1 MKSFISED
9 KTVLKAIE
17 KAIALAEN
25 PSSFT
30 IKVLDS
36 GVQSIF
42 WWQNKAAIILFTYE
56 LEMDQSIE
64 SKKVLKKQ
72 GPQFTKKNFKNQ
84 GISEREG
91 TSFLENRC
99 NQKSTNP
106 LSFNHKEKKIIKGE
120 GESRSNPFQENDSRE
135 MKMGTQTPLLENL
148 IQGKQVEEKDKKLLQ
163 EKKVVQTSQLQQ
175 ISTQQIPVLSHH
187 QEEKKKTK
195 DKMLKKQHGE
205 SELSVEVKSIDIN
218 EQSQIKNQRT
228 VESAVRSTQK
238 VKSKEQHQVQISHWT
253 PEQVIF
259 VNAFL
264 EKLNEENLFS
274 SYPLKTFLEDTLLV
288 VLIQELNEVPGIEK
302 KHLFSS
308 LVVMIYEHLKTEFSD
323 FESKNYRLIVR

>member
-25 PSSFT
+25 PSFFT

-42 WWQNKAAIILFTYE
+42 WWQNKAAIILFSYE
-56 LEMDQSIE
+56 LEIDESIE

-72 GPQFTKKNFKNQ
+72 GLHSTKKNFKNQ
-84 GISEREG
+84 GINEGEG

-99 NQKSTNP
+99 YQKPTSSS
-106 LSFNHKEKKIIKGE
+106 SFDHKEKKIIKRE
-120 GESRSNPFQENDSRE
+120 GESRSNPFQENNSRE
-135 MKMGTQTPLLENL
+135 SKVETQTFFVENL
-148 IQGKQVEEKDKKLLQ
+148 IEGKQVGEEKDKKLSREKKAIQTPQPQQVPLLYHQQ
-163 EKKVVQTSQLQQ
+163 EKKQ
-175 ISTQQIPVLSHH
+175 
-187 QEEKKKTK
+187 KK
-195 DKMLKKQHGE
+195 DKMSKKQDGE
-205 SELSVEVKSIDIN
+205 SELSVQVKSIDIN
-218 EQSQIKNQRT
+218 DQSQIKNQGT
-228 VESAVRSTQK
+228 VESAEQSTRK
-238 VKSKEQHQVQISHWT
+238 VKSREQRQIQISHWT
-253 PEQVIF
+253 PEQVMF
-259 VNAFL
+259 VDAFL
-264 EKLNEENLFS
+264 KKLNEENLFS

-288 VLIQELNEVPGIEK
+288 VLIEELHEVSGIEK

>member
-42 WWQNKAAIILFTYE
+42 WWQNKAAIILFSYE
-56 LEMDQSIE
+56 LDQSIE

-72 GPQFTKKNFKNQ
+72 GSQITKKNFKNQ
-84 GISEREG
+84 GISEQEG

-99 NQKSTNP
+99 HQKSTNP

-135 MKMGTQTPLLENL
+135 MKMGTQTSLSENL

-163 EKKVVQTSQLQQ
+163 EKKVMQASQPQQ
-175 ISTQQIPVLSHH
+175 ISTQQIPILSHH
-187 QEEKKKTK
+187 QEEKKQKK
-195 DKMLKKQHGE
+195 DKMPKKQHGE
-205 SELSVEVKSIDIN
+205 SELPVQVKNIDIN

-228 VESAVRSTQK
+228 VENAVRSTQK
-238 VKSKEQHQVQISHWT
+238 VKSKEHHQVQILHWT

-259 VNAFL
+259 VNVFL
-264 EKLNEENLFS
+264 QKLNEENLFS

-288 VLIQELNEVPGIEK
+288 VLIEELNEVPGIEK

>member
-42 WWQNKAAIILFTYE
+42 WWQNKAAIILFSYE
-56 LEMDQSIE
+56 LDQSIE

-72 GPQFTKKNFKNQ
+72 GSQITKKNFKNQ
-84 GISEREG
+84 GISEQEG

-99 NQKSTNP
+99 HQKSTNP

-135 MKMGTQTPLLENL
+135 MKMGTQTSLSENL

-163 EKKVVQTSQLQQ
+163 EPLGWNCYADKTVVEFRHINKSGKEDKFICYREDFQQ
-175 ISTQQIPVLSHH
+175 DGRL
-187 QEEKKKTK
+187 
-195 DKMLKKQHGE
+195 
-205 SELSVEVKSIDIN
+205 
-218 EQSQIKNQRT
+218 
-228 VESAVRSTQK
+228 
-238 VKSKEQHQVQISHWT
+238 
-253 PEQVIF
+253 
-259 VNAFL
+259 
-264 EKLNEENLFS
+264 
-274 SYPLKTFLEDTLLV
+274 SYPKTA
-288 VLIQELNEVPGIEK
+288 
-302 KHLFSS
+302 
-308 LVVMIYEHLKTEFSD
+308 
-323 FESKNYRLIVR
+323 